1 MPTSRLADISRY
13 DRSIAFLVMCF
24 LYACYL
30 LTFTGVIQSSDGLSM
45 FATTENIVRRGDV
58 DSNQLLWM
66 GIQQG
71 SFAADGEL
79 YSRKGAGMGL
89 LALPLV
95 WLAQQWTALGLV
107 QMALL
112 LNPILTAWTGGLVYR
127 TVIRLGWSRFVAVV
141 TALAFGLAT
150 PAWPYTQTFFSDPV
164 AMWGL
169 FGALYSVLAY
179 SQSRRKR
186 YLFLGGI
193 AWGLAY
199 LARSINLVTLPVYIL
214 ALALALAEMEK
225 RHDLRTIVVGR
236 LREWI
241 FFGFPILAAG
251 LFSLWWNWLRYGGL
265 FETGYVETESFSGVW
280 LEGIFGLLISPG
292 RGILW
297 YSPVIVLALAGIGWF
312 RRNLRWF
319 LVAVAGVTL
328 LYLGFYA
335 KWYMWHGG
343 YSWGPRFLVP
353 VLPFVMA
360 LSAPIW
366 QRIFESQHWGQAG
379 RVGAAGLLV
388 LSLGVQWLGALVPFS
403 LVQDWLAQTV
413 TPLFA
418 AETFTQ
424 WRYSPLVLQWNYLSA
439 EHLHFA
445 WWRAGVDG
453 PDWPSL
459 ILVMATLAVGGWL
472 LLRQVRQDLPT
483 GERTPNWVYGGALIL
498 VTLGLLVRYQPVL
511 SDGSMATARLI
522 EAHEAEADAVLY
534 LRPTETQQFAN
545 AYHGDLPVYG
555 LFPVDPLDENASGWL
570 AHIAQ
575 RYRRVWVVPDFQPPD
590 RSGWERTLRGQSFL
604 LLDTTAQPDGQRVA
618 LYAFPQAQP
627 LTETGVGIEFG
638 EPAWVRLNGYGYTER
653 TSPGAELL
661 VALEW
666 ESLRPVTE
674 NFHVFVHLLN
684 AQGERVDQRD
694 GQPLLWLRPTSTWTP
709 GERIED
715 RYGLLLPEDLPP
727 GRYRV
732 IAGLY
737 DPASGERQPVSV
749 GPGAAVELGPIRV
762 ERTTDDGRPTTD
774 NR

>member
-1 MPTSRLADISRY
+1 MQSSSLADISRY
-13 DRSIAFLVMCF
+13 DRSIAFLVICF

-45 FATTENIVRRGDV
+45 FATTESIVRRGDV

-71 SFAADGEL
+71 SFGADGEL
-79 YSRKGAGMGL
+79 YSRKGAGMGM

-112 LNPILTAWTGGLVYR
+112 LNPILTAWTGGLLYR

-150 PAWPYTQTFFSDPV
+150 LVWPYTQTFFSDPV

-199 LARSINLVTLPVYIL
+199 LARSINLVTLPVYVL
-214 ALALALAEMEK
+214 ALWLAMGEMDE
-225 RHDLRTIVVGR
+225 RYDLRSILVEH

-241 FFGFPILAAG
+241 IFGFPILAAG

-265 FETGYVETESFSGVW
+265 FDTGYVESESFSGAW
-280 LEGIFGLLISPG
+280 LAGIFGLLVSPG

-297 YSPVIVLALAGIGWF
+297 YSPVLLLALPGIGWF

-319 LVAVAGVTL
+319 LAAVTGVTL
-328 LYLGFYA
+328 IYVGLYA

-360 LSAPIW
+360 LSAPTW
-366 QRIFESQHWGQAG
+366 QRVFEARSWGFVG
-379 RVGAAGLLV
+379 RAGAAILLIG
-388 LSLGVQWLGALVPFS
+388 SLGVQWLGLLVPFS

-418 AETFTQ
+418 PETFTQ
-424 WRYSPLVLQWNYLSA
+424 WRYSPLILQWRYLTPD
-439 EHLHFA
+439 HLHFA

-453 PDWPSL
+453 ADWPSL
-459 ILVMATLAVGGWL
+459 LLIAATTAVGGWL
-472 LLRQVRQDLPT
+472 LLRQTWQDRTL
-483 GERTPNWVYGGALIL
+483 GERLPNWVYGGALLL

-511 SDGSMATARLI
+511 SGGDEATARFI
-522 EAHEAEADAVLY
+522 EDHEAQDDAVLY
-534 LRPTETQQFAN
+534 LRPVETQQFAN
-545 AYHGDLPVYG
+545 AYHGALPVYG
-555 LFPVDPLDENASGWL
+555 FFPSFPLTADDAQWL
-570 AHIAQ
+570 ERLSTQ
-575 RYRRVWVVPDFQPPD
+575 YRRLWVLPDFAPPD
-590 RSGWERTLRGQSFL
+590 RSGWERELRRDAFL
-604 LLDTTAQPDGQRVA
+604 VTDQRVGWDA
-618 LYAFPQAQP
+618 QRVVLYALPAAQP
-627 LTETGVGIEFG
+627 LWANVGIEFG
-638 EPAWVRLNGYGYTER
+638 
-653 TSPGAELL
+653 
-661 VALEW
+661 
-666 ESLRPVTE
+666 
-674 NFHVFVHLLN
+674 
-684 AQGERVDQRD
+684 
-694 GQPLLWLRPTSTWTP
+694 
-709 GERIED
+709 
-715 RYGLLLPEDLPP
+715 
-727 GRYRV
+727 
-732 IAGLY
+732 
-737 DPASGERQPVSV
+737 DPA
-749 GPGAAVELGPIRV
+749 
-762 ERTTDDGRPTTD
+762 
-774 NR
+774 